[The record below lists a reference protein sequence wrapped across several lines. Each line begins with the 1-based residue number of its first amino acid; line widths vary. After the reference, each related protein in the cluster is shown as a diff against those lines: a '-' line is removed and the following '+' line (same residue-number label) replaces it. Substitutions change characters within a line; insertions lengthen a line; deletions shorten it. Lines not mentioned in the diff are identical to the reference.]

1 MSDPDSPL
9 AHEPIPDPSPERIQS
24 SPPLTLLPPQL
35 SSSAPGDAS
44 GEPASATDLT
54 IASIPATSKSSRRLP
69 PPCWSLEETIALID
83 GYRDK
88 WYALNR
94 GNLKANHWEEVAEA
108 VAANCPDATPKKTAV
123 QCRHKMEKLRKRY
136 RTEIQRARSVPVAR
150 FVSSWVHYKRMEAME
165 NRPETK
171 LGNESGEDE
180 DNDDGNYAGRY
191 QFRGGSFKNG
201 GGSVARTT
209 PRFFNRNGTA
219 GSGGGG
225 GSGSSGGIRIRIPT
239 GVSLAQPGPRFPGKI
254 DPKYTAG
261 PSSGL
266 GANPKPGRLG
276 AGSNYGAR
284 VVRIPEGG
292 EERGG
297 KRGREMMMMAAEDGD
312 DDDDPMVEIANA
324 IKLLGDSL
332 LRTEQ
337 TKMEMTKEIEA
348 MRMEMEM
355 KRTKMI
361 LESQQRIVEAFAKS
375 MSDNT
380 EEKKK
385 KARRLSSLAADS

>member
-9 AHEPIPDPSPERIQS
+9 EQDPIQDPLPVRNQ
-24 SPPLTLLPPQL
+24 SPPPQPDE
-35 SSSAPGDAS
+35 SV
-44 GEPASATDLT
+44 TDPK
-54 IASIPATSKSSRRLP
+54 IASTPAAAKNSRRLP

-88 WYALNR
+88 WHALNR

-108 VAANCPDATPKKTAV
+108 VAGNCPGVTPKKTAV

-165 NRPETK
+165 DRPESK
-171 LGNESGEDE
+171 PGGGDE
-180 DNDDGNYAGRY
+180 ERAELYG
-191 QFRGGSFKNG
+191 G
-201 GGSVARTT
+201 GGSVGRST

-219 GSGGGG
+219 G
-225 GSGSSGGIRIRIPT
+225 GSSSSGGIRIRIPT
-239 GVSLAQPGPRFPGKI
+239 GVSIAQPGPRFPGKI
-254 DPKYTAG
+254 DPKYTASA
-261 PSSGL
+261 SS
-266 GANPKPGRLG
+266 RLG
-276 AGSNYGAR
+276 RVRGGTSYGAR
-284 VVRIPEGG
+284 GVRIQEG
-292 EERGG
+292 EERAG
-297 KRGREMMMMAAEDGD
+297 KRGREMMMMMTTEEEEEES
-312 DDDDPMVEIANA
+312 DDPMVEIASA
-324 IKLLGDSL
+324 IKLLGDTL
-332 LRTEQ
+332 LRTEEK
-337 TKMEMTKEIEA
+337 KMEMMREIEA

-375 MSDNT
+375 MSENL

-385 KARRLSSLAADS
+385 TARRVSSLPP

>member
-9 AHEPIPDPSPERIQS
+9 EQDPIQDPLPVRNQ
-24 SPPLTLLPPQL
+24 SPPPQPDD
-35 SSSAPGDAS
+35 SV
-44 GEPASATDLT
+44 TDLK
-54 IASIPATSKSSRRLP
+54 IAPTPAVAKNSRRLP

-88 WYALNR
+88 WHALNR

-108 VAANCPDATPKKTAV
+108 VAGNCPGVTPKKTAV

-165 NRPETK
+165 DRPESK
-171 LGNESGEDE
+171 PGGGDE
-180 DNDDGNYAGRY
+180 ERDELYG
-191 QFRGGSFKNG
+191 G
-201 GGSVARTT
+201 GGSVARST

-219 GSGGGG
+219 GGRS
-225 GSGSSGGIRIRIPT
+225 SSGGIRIRIPT
-239 GVSLAQPGPRFPGKI
+239 GVSIAQPGPRFPCKI
-254 DPKYTAG
+254 DPKYTASA
-261 PSSGL
+261 SS
-266 GANPKPGRLG
+266 RLG
-276 AGSNYGAR
+276 RVGGGTSYGAR
-284 VVRIPEGG
+284 GVRIQEG
-292 EERGG
+292 EERAG
-297 KRGREMMMMAAEDGD
+297 KRGREMMMMMTTEEEEEES
-312 DDDDPMVEIANA
+312 DDPMVEIASA
-324 IKLLGDSL
+324 IKLLGDTL
-332 LRTEQ
+332 LRTEEK
-337 TKMEMTKEIEA
+337 KMEMTREIEA

-375 MSDNT
+375 MSENL

-385 KARRLSSLAADS
+385 KARGVSSLPP

>member
-1 MSDPDSPL
+1 MSDPESPL
-9 AHEPIPDPSPERIQS
+9 NHDPIPDPSRVRIQS
-24 SPPLTLLPPQL
+24 SPPLALLPPPP
-35 SSSAPGDAS
+35 SSSALDNAL
-44 GEPASATDLT
+44 EDPASATDVK
-54 IASIPATSKSSRRLP
+54 IASVPATSKSSRRLP
-69 PPCWSLEETIALID
+69 PPCWSLEETTALID
-83 GYRDK
+83 AYRDK

-136 RTEIQRARSVPVAR
+136 RTEIQRTRSVPVAR
-150 FVSSWVHYKRMEAME
+150 FISSWVHFKRMEAME

-171 LGNESGEDE
+171 QGNESGNEE
-180 DNDDGNYAGRY
+180 EDDGNYAARY
-191 QFRGGSFKNG
+191 QFSG

-225 GSGSSGGIRIRIPT
+225 GSSSGGIRIRIPT
-239 GVSLAQPGPRFPGKI
+239 GVSIAQSGPRFPGKI
-254 DPKYTAG
+254 DPKYTAS
-261 PSSGL
+261 PSLGVSG
-266 GANPKPGRLG
+266 NPRPGRLG
-276 AGSNYGAR
+276 AGSSYGAR

-292 EERGG
+292 EDRAG
-297 KRGREMMMMAAEDGD
+297 KRGREMMMMKTEED
-312 DDDDPMVEIANA
+312 DDDDPMVEIASA
-324 IKLLGDSL
+324 IKLLGDTL

-337 TKMEMTKEIEA
+337 TKMEMTREIEA

-375 MSDNT
+375 MSENV
-380 EEKKK
+380 EETKKK
-385 KARRLSSLAADS
+385 KARRISSSLATDS

>member
-9 AHEPIPDPSPERIQS
+9 EQVPLPVRNK
-24 SPPLTLLPPQL
+24 SPPPQPDD
-35 SSSAPGDAS
+35 SV
-44 GEPASATDLT
+44 TDLT
-54 IASIPATSKSSRRLP
+54 IASTPAAVAIKNSRRLP

-88 WYALNR
+88 WHALNR

-108 VAANCPDATPKKTAV
+108 VAGNCPGVTPKKTAV

-165 NRPETK
+165 DRPESK
-171 LGNESGEDE
+171 PGGGDE
-180 DNDDGNYAGRY
+180 ERDELYG
-191 QFRGGSFKNG
+191 G
-201 GGSVARTT
+201 GGSVGRST

-219 GSGGGG
+219 G
-225 GSGSSGGIRIRIPT
+225 GSSSSGGIRIRIPT
-239 GVSLAQPGPRFPGKI
+239 GVSIAQPGPRFPGKI
-254 DPKYTAG
+254 DPKYTASA
-261 PSSGL
+261 SS
-266 GANPKPGRLG
+266 RLG
-276 AGSNYGAR
+276 RGVGGGTSYGAR
-284 VVRIPEGG
+284 GVRIQEGGGGG
-292 EERGG
+292 EERAG
-297 KRGREMMMMAAEDGD
+297 KRGREMMMMMTTEEGEEEEES
-312 DDDDPMVEIANA
+312 DDPMVEIASA
-324 IKLLGDSL
+324 IKLLGDTL
-332 LRTEQ
+332 LRTEEK
-337 TKMEMTKEIEA
+337 KMEMTREIEA

-375 MSDNT
+375 MSENL

-385 KARRLSSLAADS
+385 KARRVSSLPP